1 MRSVLSTTL
10 SALLVFGLT
19 PVAAKAAPVA
29 APLGVVVIAE
39 QAKVADSDAVKG
51 SSVFEG
57 DRMATGETGQLQV
70 RFGATQTRLFPGS
83 LAVVSQ
89 TSGGGLN
96 ADLLSGTVSMSS
108 AAGQEFSLTSNQ
120 AMVRPASGQT
130 VIAQV
135 TRVSP
140 RELLLSSRKGALEV
154 TFDGEVTTIAE
165 GSTYRMVVDPA
176 EPEGPQGTGAQPAGT
191 VHHSRKRAAFIL
203 LGAAAAIT
211 GAAIL
216 SSQGSSVVSP
226 STP

>member
-10 SALLVFGLT
+10 SALLIFGLT

-57 DRMATGETGQLQV
+57 DRLATGETGQLQV

-89 TSGGGLN
+89 TPGGLN
-96 ADLLSGTVSMSS
+96 ADLLSGTVSMST

-120 AMVRPASGQT
+120 AVVRAAPAQA
-130 VIAQV
+130 VIALV

-140 RELLLSSRKGALEV
+140 SELLLSSRKGTLEV

-165 GSTYRMVVDPA
+165 GSTYRMLVDPA
-176 EPEGPQGTGAQPAGT
+176 EPQGPQGAGARPAGT
-191 VHHSRKRAAFIL
+191 VHHNRKRAAFIL

>member
-1 MRSVLSTTL
+1 VTRSVLSTVL
-10 SALLVFGLT
+10 SALLIFGFM

-39 QAKVADSDAVKG
+39 QATVADSDAVNG

-57 DRMATGETGQLQV
+57 DRLATGETGQLQV

-89 TSGGGLN
+89 TPAGLN
-96 ADLLSGTVSMSS
+96 ADLLGGTVSMSS
-108 AAGQEFSLTSNQ
+108 AGQAFSLTSNR
-120 AMVRPASGQT
+120 AVVRPASAQA

-140 RELLLSSRKGALEV
+140 SELLLSSRKGTLEV

-165 GSTYRMVVDPA
+165 GSTYRMLVDPA
-176 EPEGPQGTGAQPAGT
+176 EPQARQGAGAQPAGT
-191 VHHSRKRAAFIL
+191 AGHSRKRAVFIL
-203 LGAAAAIT
+203 VGAAAAAT
-211 GAAIL
+211 GIAIL
-216 SSQGSSVVSP
+216 ASQGSSPVSP

>member
-1 MRSVLSTTL
+1 MRSVLGTTL
-10 SALLVFGLT
+10 SALLTFGFT

-29 APLGVVVIAE
+29 TPLGVVVIAE
-39 QAKVADSDAVKG
+39 QAKVADSDAVNG

-57 DRMATGETGQLQV
+57 DRLATGETGQLQV

-89 TSGGGLN
+89 TPAGLN

-108 AAGQEFSLTSNQ
+108 TAGQAFSLTSNQ
-120 AMVRPASGQT
+120 AVIRPASAQA

-140 RELLLSSRKGALEV
+140 SELLLSSRKGTLEV

-165 GSTYRMVVDPA
+165 GGTYRMVVDPA
-176 EPEGPQGTGAQPAGT
+176 EPQGPQGARPAGT
-191 VHHSRKRAAFIL
+191 AGHSRKRAIFIL
-203 LGAAAAIT
+203 VGAAGAAAGIAVI
-211 GAAIL
+211 AM
-216 SSQGSSVVSP
+216 QQNNSVVSP
-226 STP
+226 SAP